1 MSERDR
7 SWFDEMYNGHYPD
20 IVRYGV
26 RRLAEVDASAD
37 LAQEVFV
44 VAWLRRDQV
53 PDNSLPW
60 LYGVARRLLANHR
73 RAQRRWRRW
82 PTWLRPWSSYPTSTR
97 RSSA

>member
-7 SWFDEMYNGHYPD
+7 SWFDEIYNGHYLD

-37 LAQEVFV
+37 LAQEVFA
-44 VAWLRRDQV
+44 VAWRRREQV

-60 LYGVARRLLANHR
+60 LYGWPGAC
-73 RAQRRWRRW
+73 W
-82 PTWLRPWSSYPTSTR
+82 PTTAGRGAGPR
-97 RSSA
+97 

>member
-1 MSERDR
+1 MNERDR
-7 SWFDEMYNGHYPD
+7 FWFDELYNGHYLD

-26 RRLAEVDASAD
+26 RRLAEVDAAAD

-44 VAWLRRDQV
+44 VAWRRRDQV

-73 RAQRRWRRW
+73 RAQGRA
-82 PTWLRPWSSYPTSTR
+82 P
-97 RSSA
+97 